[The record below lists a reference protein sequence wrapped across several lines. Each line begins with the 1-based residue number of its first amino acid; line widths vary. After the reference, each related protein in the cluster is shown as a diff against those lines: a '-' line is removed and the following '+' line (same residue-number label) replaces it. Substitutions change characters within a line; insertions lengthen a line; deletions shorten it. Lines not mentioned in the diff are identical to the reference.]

1 MIFLTFHHFPYPM
14 MHFPTPPHHTH
25 QRRMFV
31 LTGKRLFYYEGTDM
45 SSCVKK
51 VSYMLHMYVYI

>member
-1 MIFLTFHHFPYPM
+1 M

-51 VSYMLHMYVYI
+51 VGYMLHMYVYI